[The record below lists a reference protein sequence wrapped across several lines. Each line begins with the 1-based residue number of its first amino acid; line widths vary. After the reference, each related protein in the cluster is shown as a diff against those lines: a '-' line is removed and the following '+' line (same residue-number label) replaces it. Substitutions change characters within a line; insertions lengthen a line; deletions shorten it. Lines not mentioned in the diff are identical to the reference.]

1 MRRVSATEK
10 VAGLTIATW
19 AARMDVHCTGVSHLY
34 IYIYGR
40 TGGCCHKVLA
50 CLYPDCRISRKAGV
64 KINKLVLLSCTILPM
79 SICYIQKIV
88 SSLELECCRRSGN
101 NWFIFI
107 ESTVRDERRSQW
119 VNIWNVRMSVSRLK
133 MRLRWHAQAILPL
146 VEFCGV

>member
-10 VAGLTIATW
+10 VAGLLTIATW
-19 AARMDVHCTGVSHLY
+19 AARMDVYCTGVSHLY
-34 IYIYGR
+34 IYWR

-88 SSLELECCRRSGN
+88 SSLELECCN
-101 NWFIFI
+101 NNINLFLLSRP
-107 ESTVRDERRSQW
+107 STSDSIYMKCQNVSLSYDETKMTCTGYPAACW
-119 VNIWNVRMSVSRLK
+119 VLR
-133 MRLRWHAQAILPL
+133 RLRARKNS
-146 VEFCGV
+146 

>member
-19 AARMDVHCTGVSHLY
+19 AARMDVHCTGVSHL
-34 IYIYGR
+34 YIYGR

-79 SICYIQKIV
+79 SVCYIQKIV
-88 SSLELECCRRSGN
+88 SSLELECCSAAATTTLIYFYWVDRQTSVG
-101 NWFIFI
+101 
-107 ESTVRDERRSQW
+107 
-119 VNIWNVRMSVSRLK
+119 VNIWNVRMSVCLM